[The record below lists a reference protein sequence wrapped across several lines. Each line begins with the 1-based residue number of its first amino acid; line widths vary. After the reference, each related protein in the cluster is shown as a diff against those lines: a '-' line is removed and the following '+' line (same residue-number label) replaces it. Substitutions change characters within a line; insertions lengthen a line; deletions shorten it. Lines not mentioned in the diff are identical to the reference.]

1 MNHSLE
7 GSCQCGEVHYQ
18 IKGEPLVLYRCHC
31 TECQKQSGSGFGMS
45 MWVRNDDFEILRGSL
60 KHFHRIADSG
70 RKMECFF
77 CGNCGVR
84 IYHKTLNKKRDYIVL
99 KPGTLHN
106 TKHFNPLLIFGSRV
120 NRHGSYLQM
129 IPNISKDHRIFRSS
143 LKPDKL

>member
-45 MWVRNDDFEILRGSL
+45 MWVQNDDFEILRGSL
-60 KHFHRIADSG
+60 KHFQRIADSG
-70 RKMECFF
+70 GKMECFF
-77 CGNCGVR
+77 CGICGVR
-84 IYHKTLNKKRDYIVL
+84 IYHKTLNKKQDYIVL

-106 TKHFNPLLIFGSRV
+106 TQALLPTADIWLKSKQVWFVPPDETDHFEGP
-120 NRHGSYLQM
+120 
-129 IPNISKDHRIFRSS
+129 
-143 LKPDKL
+143 PDF

>member
-1 MNHSLE
+1 MNHSLQ
-7 GSCQCGEVHYQ
+7 GSCQCGEVQYQ

-45 MWVRNDDFEILRGSL
+45 MWVRNDDFEIFRGSL

-70 RKMECFF
+70 GKMECFF
-77 CGNCGVR
+77 CSNCGVR

-106 TKHFNPLLIFGSRV
+106 TQALHPTADIWLKSKQAWFIPPDETDHFEGPQDFKEFLET
-120 NRHGSYLQM
+120 
-129 IPNISKDHRIFRSS
+129 
-143 LKPDKL
+143 

>member
-60 KHFHRIADSG
+60 KHSKGLPKAEERWNVSFA
-70 RKMECFF
+70 
-77 CGNCGVR
+77 
-84 IYHKTLNKKRDYIVL
+84 TIV
-99 KPGTLHN
+99 
-106 TKHFNPLLIFGSRV
+106 GSESITR
-120 NRHGSYLQM
+120 R
-129 IPNISKDHRIFRSS
+129 
-143 LKPDKL
+143 

>member
-31 TECQKQSGSGFGMS
+31 TECQKQSGSRFGMS
-45 MWVRNDDFEILRGSL
+45 MWIRNDDFEILRVSL

-70 RKMECFF
+70 GKMECFF
-77 CGNCGVR
+77 CGNFGVR
-84 IYHKTLNKKRDYIVL
+84 IFLKTLNIKHDNIVL

-106 TKHFNPLLIFGSRV
+106 TQALQPTADIWLKSKQAWFVPPDETDHFEGP
-120 NRHGSYLQM
+120 
-129 IPNISKDHRIFRSS
+129 
-143 LKPDKL
+143 PDF

>member
-45 MWVRNDDFEILRGSL
+45 MWVRNDHFLILRGSL

-70 RKMECFF
+70 GKMECFF
-77 CGNCGVR
+77 CCNCGVR
-84 IYHKTLNKKRDYIVL
+84 IFHKSLNKKRDYIVL

-106 TKHFNPLLIFGSRV
+106 TQALQPTADIWLKSKQAWFVPPDETDHFEGPSDFKEFLET
-120 NRHGSYLQM
+120 
-129 IPNISKDHRIFRSS
+129 
-143 LKPDKL
+143 

>member
-45 MWVRNDDFEILRGSL
+45 MWVRNHDFEILKGSL
-60 KHFHRIADSG
+60 KHFQRIADSG
-70 RKMECFF
+70 AKMECFF

-84 IYHKTLNKKRDYIVL
+84 IFHKTLNIKQDYIVM
-99 KPGTLHN
+99 KTGTLHN
-106 TKHFNPLLIFGSRV
+106 TQALQSTADICFKSKQALFAPPDDNEHFEGQLDF
-120 NRHGSYLQM
+120 
-129 IPNISKDHRIFRSS
+129 KEF
-143 LKPDKL
+143 LKV

>member
-60 KHFHRIADSG
+60 KHFQRTADSG
-70 RKMECFF
+70 GKMESYS

-84 IYHKTLNKKRDYIVL
+84 IFNKTLKKKQDYMVL
-99 KPGTLHN
+99 KPVTLHN
-106 TKHFNPLLIFGSRV
+106 KHFNPLLIFGSRV

-129 IPNISKDHRIFRSS
+129 IPNISKDHRISRNS

>member
-45 MWVRNDDFEILRGSL
+45 MWIRNDDFEILRGSL
-60 KHFHRIADSG
+60 KYFQRIADSG
-70 RKMECFF
+70 GKMECFF
-77 CGNCGVR
+77 CSNCGVR
-84 IYHKTLNKKRDYIVL
+84 IYHKTLNKKQDYIVL

-106 TKHFNPLLIFGSRV
+106 TQALQPTADIWLKSKQAWFEPPDETDHFEGPPDF
-120 NRHGSYLQM
+120 
-129 IPNISKDHRIFRSS
+129 KEF
-143 LKPDKL
+143 LKV

>member
-45 MWVRNDDFEILRGSL
+45 MWVRNDFFKILRGSL
-60 KHFHRIADSG
+60 RHFHRIADSG
-70 RKMECFF
+70 GKMECFF

-106 TKHFNPLLIFGSRV
+106 TQALQPTVDIWLKSKQAWFVPPDETDHFEGP
-120 NRHGSYLQM
+120 
-129 IPNISKDHRIFRSS
+129 
-143 LKPDKL
+143 PDFKEFLET

>member
-31 TECQKQSGSGFGMS
+31 TECQKQSGSRFGMS
-45 MWVRNDDFEILRGSL
+45 MWVQNDDFEILRGSL
-60 KHFHRIADSG
+60 KHFQRIADSG
-70 RKMECFF
+70 GKMECFL

-84 IYHKTLNKKRDYIVL
+84 IFHKTLNKKQDYIVL

-106 TKHFNPLLIFGSRV
+106 TQALQPTADIWLKSKQAWFVPPDDTEHFEVS
-120 NRHGSYLQM
+120 
-129 IPNISKDHRIFRSS
+129 
-143 LKPDKL
+143 PDFKEFLET

>member
-1 MNHSLE
+1 MNHTLE

-45 MWVRNDDFEILRGSL
+45 MWVRNDDFKILRGSL

-70 RKMECFF
+70 GKMECFF
-77 CGNCGVR
+77 CSNCGVR

-99 KPGTLHN
+99 KPGTLHD
-106 TKHFNPLLIFGSRV
+106 TQA
-120 NRHGSYLQM
+120 LQPTVD
-129 IPNISKDHRIFRSS
+129 I
-143 LKPDKL
+143 

>member
-45 MWVRNDDFEILRGSL
+45 MWVRNDDFKILRGSL

-70 RKMECFF
+70 GKIECFF

-106 TKHFNPLLIFGSRV
+106 TQALQPTADIWLKSKQARFVPPDETDHFEGPLDFKEFLET
-120 NRHGSYLQM
+120 
-129 IPNISKDHRIFRSS
+129 
-143 LKPDKL
+143 

>member
-45 MWVRNDDFEILRGSL
+45 MWVRNDDFKILRGSL

-70 RKMECFF
+70 GKMECFF

-84 IYHKTLNKKRDYIVL
+84 IYHKTLNKKQDYIVL
-99 KPGTLHN
+99 KPN
-106 TKHFNPLLIFGSRV
+106 AAILLPM
-120 NRHGSYLQM
+120 LA
-129 IPNISKDHRIFRSS
+129 
-143 LKPDKL
+143 